1 MKNRGGP
8 SIQECYRI
16 LKVKPGEDWSVVK
29 KSFYA
34 LAQKFHPDRNAGSP
48 VAEEE
53 FKKISCAY
61 ETLERWTEGRSFSYR
76 VYSHAASVSDR
87 VAPFNEEVRP
97 FDFLPERVE
106 RNLNRWTRKIWNGLR
121 RFEEKW
127 LELDVKKEV
136 AIDPV
141 TACQGGSIKIKNSA
155 GSFLVQVPPQSGDQ
169 TVLRV
174 PGKGEKGFFS
184 RVPGNLLLTLR
195 VGSGKQRSAEVT
207 EYFYQ
212 VKVVRDGF
220 QSKKVRT
227 IKTHEGPIQ
236 YTLPQNVK
244 SGQSIILKSKPHSKT
259 GKESH
264 HILVIELL

>member
-8 SIQECYRI
+8 GIQECYRI
-16 LKVKPGEDWSVVK
+16 LKVNPGADWSVVK

-34 LAQKFHPDRNAGSP
+34 LAQEYHPDRNAGSR

-61 ETLERWTEGRSFSYR
+61 ETLERWTESRMFSYR
-76 VYSHAASVSDR
+76 VYSHAASVKDR
-87 VAPFNEEVRP
+87 VAPFDEEVRP

-106 RNLNRWTRKIWNGLR
+106 RNLNRWTRQIWNGLR

-174 PGKGEKGFFS
+174 PGKGEKGFFN

-195 VGSGKQRSAEVT
+195 VDSGRQKPAKVT

-220 QSKKVRT
+220 QRRKVRT
-227 IKTHEGPIQ
+227 IETPEGPIQ
-236 YTLPQNVK
+236 YLLPKNIK
-244 SGQSIILKSKPHSKT
+244 SGQSIILKTKPRPQI
-259 GKESH
+259 GKVSH